1 MVTESQSDRDQQ
13 RFAYPV
19 SLDPRGVPVL
29 VVGGGPV
36 GARKVAG
43 LARAG
48 ARVRL
53 VAREVGDQI
62 VRRSVFEVHERDFVP
77 GDLDC
82 VRLVVTATGITTVDA
97 SIAAAARERGIW
109 VNAADQPDDCDF
121 ILPAVHRSGR
131 VTVAI
136 GTDGASPALAQ
147 WLRDRVGELLDVHA
161 GGDVAALAEELSL
174 ARDRIRAD
182 GGSTEEVDWSARIES
197 VLSLP

>member
-1 MVTESQSDRDQQ
+1 M
-13 RFAYPV
+13 
-19 SLDPRGVPVL
+19 
-29 VVGGGPV
+29 
-36 GARKVAG
+36 
-43 LARAG
+43 
-48 ARVRL
+48 
-53 VAREVGDQI
+53 
-62 VRRSVFEVHERDFVP
+62 
-77 GDLDC
+77 
-82 VRLVVTATGITTVDA
+82 VDA